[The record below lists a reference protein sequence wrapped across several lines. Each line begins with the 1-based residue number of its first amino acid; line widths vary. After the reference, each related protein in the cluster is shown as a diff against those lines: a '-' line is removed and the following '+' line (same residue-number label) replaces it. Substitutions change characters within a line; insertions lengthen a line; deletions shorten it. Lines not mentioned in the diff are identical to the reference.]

1 MGLPDRCERRA
12 LMPPTAPQ
20 QVTPAVDNQAVTP
33 YLVRNATPGDLSAVR
48 DVYRRSSLSNSNDRA
63 ALLTHPHLLIWSS
76 DGISSGRTRVATD
89 TADAVVGFATLKHSE
104 AGLELEDLF
113 VDPDR
118 MRTGVGTLLVSDAG
132 ELAASSG
139 QTSIDVTANPHAAE
153 FYAAVGFITVGVAH
167 TLFGAASRLRLVVTP
182 GGWTTRPDVCRGQ

>member
-1 MGLPDRCERRA
+1 M
-12 LMPPTAPQ
+12 TQ
-20 QVTPAVDNQAVTP
+20 
-33 YLVRNATPGDLSAVR
+33 YLVRNATHGDLNAVR

-76 DGISSGRTRVATD
+76 DGISSGRTRVVTD
-89 TADAVVGFATLKHSE
+89 TAGAVVGFATLNHSE

-118 MRTGVGTLLVSDAG
+118 MRTGVGTLLVADAV

-139 QTSIDVTANPHAAE
+139 HASIDVIANPHAAE
-153 FYAAVGFITVGVAH
+153 FYSAVGFVTVGVEE
-167 TLFGAASRLRLVVTP
+167 TMFGAASRLRLIVTP
-182 GGWTTRPDVCRGQ
+182 GG